1 MRLEDGIHYKALTQ
15 ILKYLLVLA
24 RKSKVQVFI
33 TTHSITLLEDDRT
46 PELDGVVGNP
56 IDKHGQPCGLM

>member
-1 MRLEDGIHYKALTQ
+1 MRLEDGIHYRAFTQ
-15 ILKYLLVLA
+15 ILKCLLVVA
-24 RKSKVQVFI
+24 RKSRVQVFI

-46 PELDGVVGNP
+46 PELGGVVGNS